1 MLAKDMLPRDTMDVK
16 EAARYL
22 AMDEKTVA
30 VMAAERRIPALEHE
44 GKWLFSKKS
53 IDKWRGRLGPQ

>member
-1 MLAKDMLPRDTMDVK
+1 VLPKDTMDVK
-16 EAARYL
+16 EASRYL

-30 VMAAERRIPALEHE
+30 SMAADRLIPALQHE

-53 IDKWRGRLGPQ
+53 IDKWRLRQPAR

>member
-1 MLAKDMLPRDTMDVK
+1 MSVLPKDTMDVK

-30 VMAAERRIPALEHE
+30 AMAAERRIPALQHE

-53 IDKWRGRLGPQ
+53 IDKWRGRSVVR

>member
-1 MLAKDMLPRDTMDVK
+1 MDVK

-30 VMAAERRIPALEHE
+30 QMAVDRLIPAVEHE

-53 IDKWRGRLGPQ
+53 IDKWRGRSAMR

>member
-1 MLAKDMLPRDTMDVK
+1 MDVK

-22 AMDEKTVA
+22 AMDERTVA
-30 VMAAERRIPALEHE
+30 QMAIDRLIPAVEHE

-53 IDKWRGRLGPQ
+53 IDKWRGRAATR

>member
-1 MLAKDMLPRDTMDVK
+1 VLPKDTMDVK

-30 VMAAERRIPALEHE
+30 AMAAERRIPALQHE

-53 IDKWRGRLGPQ
+53 IDKWRGRGVTR